1 MAKGVSTVIKSI
13 KSALYFYTSWSPLLS
28 LPTWIL
34 VGMATVGIFGVKYVL
49 IPTYIVLIFSWFFVT
64 VYFHSYSSLSE
75 SFDRK
80 LELGLIIYNTVGL
93 IVLTYLV
100 IACNGVL
107 LEAMT
112 PPIWK

>member
-1 MAKGVSTVIKSI
+1 MAKQLRGILN
-13 KSALYFYTSWSPLLS
+13 LYTCWSPILS

-34 VGMATVGIFGVKYVL
+34 VGMATVGIFDVKYVL
-49 IPTYIVLIFSWFFVT
+49 IPTYIVLILTWFFVT

-75 SFDRK
+75 IFDKK
-80 LELGLIIYNTVGL
+80 LEVGLTVYNTVGL
-93 IVLTYLV
+93 VVLVYLV
-100 IACNGVL
+100 IAYNGVF

>member
-1 MAKGVSTVIKSI
+1 MSKQLRGMLN
-13 KSALYFYTSWSPLLS
+13 LYTCWSPILS

-34 VGMATVGIFGVKYVL
+34 VGMATVGIFELKYVL
-49 IPTYIVLIFSWFFVT
+49 IPTYIVLILTWFFVT

-75 SFDRK
+75 SFDKK
-80 LELGLIIYNTVGL
+80 LGVGLVYNTAGL
-93 IVLTYLV
+93 VVLVYLV
-100 IACNGVL
+100 IAYNGVW

>member
-1 MAKGVSTVIKSI
+1 MVKYLKNVLN
-13 KSALYFYTSWSPLLS
+13 LYICWSPLLS

-34 VGMATVGIFGVKYVL
+34 VGMATVGIFDVKYVL
-49 IPTYIVLIFSWFFVT
+49 IPTYIVLILTWFFVT

-75 SFDRK
+75 SFDKK
-80 LELGLIIYNTVGL
+80 LGVGLTVYNTVGL
-93 IVLTYLV
+93 VVLVYLV
-100 IACNGVL
+100 IAYNGVF

>member
-1 MAKGVSTVIKSI
+1 MVKCLRNTFN
-13 KSALYFYTSWSPLLS
+13 LYTSWSPLLS

-34 VGMATVGIFGVKYVL
+34 VGMATVGIFDVKYVL
-49 IPTYIVLIFSWFFVT
+49 IPTYIVLILTWFFVK

-75 SFDRK
+75 SFDKK
-80 LELGLIIYNTVGL
+80 LGVGLTVYNTVGL
-93 IVLTYLV
+93 VVLVYLV
-100 IACNGVL
+100 IAYNGVF

>member
-1 MAKGVSTVIKSI
+1 MTKQLRNIFN
-13 KSALYFYTSWSPLLS
+13 LYTSWSPLLS
-28 LPTWIL
+28 LPSWIL
-34 VGMATVGIFGVKYVL
+34 VGMSTVVIFGVKYVL
-49 IPTYIVLIFSWFFVT
+49 IPTYIVLILSWFFVT

-80 LELGLIIYNTVGL
+80 LEVGLTIYNTVGL

-100 IACNGVL
+100 IAYNGVL

>member
-1 MAKGVSTVIKSI
+1 MVNSLKNVLN
-13 KSALYFYTSWSPLLS
+13 LYTCWSPILS

-34 VGMATVGIFGVKYVL
+34 VGMATVGIFELKYVL
-49 IPTYIVLIFSWFFVT
+49 IPTYIVLILTWFFVT

-75 SFDRK
+75 SFDKK
-80 LELGLIIYNTVGL
+80 LGVGLAVYNTAGL
-93 IVLTYLV
+93 VVLVYLV
-100 IACNGVL
+100 IAYNGVL

>member
-1 MAKGVSTVIKSI
+1 MVVT
-13 KSALYFYTSWSPLLS
+13 
-28 LPTWIL
+28 
-34 VGMATVGIFGVKYVL
+34 GIFGAKYVL
-49 IPTYIVLIFSWFFVT
+49 LPVFAVLILSWFFVT

-80 LELGLIIYNTVGL
+80 LEVGLTIYNTVGL

-100 IACNGVL
+100 IAYNGVL

-112 PPIWK
+112 PPI